1 MTRIQIE
8 LADEKLSQF
17 EQLMKKCGI
26 RTKKDLIN
34 NALAVLEWT
43 VSEKEKGNII
53 ASVNE
58 EENKYKELCLP
69 ILSDGLARKNHQSKQ
84 ELELSKV

>member
-8 LADEKLSQF
+8 VADEKLSQF
-17 EQLMKKCGI
+17 EKLMERCSI

-34 NALAVLEWT
+34 NALTLLEWA
-43 VSEKEKGNII
+43 VGERERGNII

-58 EENKYKELCLP
+58 AEDRYKEVCLP
-69 ILSDGLARKNHQSKQ
+69 VFPEPAKAATGTAPN
-84 ELELSKV
+84 